1 MSSSISRI
9 SRIAGS
15 NSPVP
20 RPGAAQRGSARPL
33 KFLGILAASLLVAS
47 LTASTAPAAVIDVS
61 LNVLYFDPENAASGG
76 AWTLVAKSDGF
87 GVAGLKVLLTGI
99 NTVQNAAPRGTVNGT
114 DPAGFSVLTNTVNPA
129 GFREVNIFQAPI
141 FPVGPGEE
149 QSVFYG
155 VGTLVNGS
163 PNYPMQPPG
172 TNSIG
177 PAFTSLT
184 AVAGVPWATG
194 DPFGDAAW
202 NPAALL
208 LTGSF
213 LPGAAAPGIF
223 DSGSFES
230 RGTTFTTVGTSTN
243 LGTISDSIV
252 VNAIVRSN
260 LVQTAD
266 YNGNGAVDAAD
277 YVLWRETL
285 GSTTLLDA
293 DGNTN
298 GVIDAG
304 DYDVW
309 RANFGTVFGSGSG
322 ALQNA
327 AQVPEPGTLGLILA
341 GSLLAIRRRD
351 RGDKRDTP
359 RQSISSL
366 GVRLSGFP
374 TQNAP
379 SGGRFVPRRAT

>member
-1 MSSSISRI
+1 
-9 SRIAGS
+9 
-15 NSPVP
+15 
-20 RPGAAQRGSARPL
+20 L

-47 LTASTAPAAVIDVS
+47 LTVSTAPAAVIDVS

-87 GVAGLKVLLTGI
+87 GIAGLKVLLTGI

-194 DPFGDAAW
+194 DVFGDAAW
-202 NPAALL
+202 NPAAVL

-213 LPGAAAPGIF
+213 SPGATAPGIF

-309 RANFGTVFGSGSG
+309 RANFGTVFGAGSG

-327 AQVPEPGTLGLILA
+327 AQVPEPSSLGLVLA
-341 GSLLAIRRRD
+341 GSLFAARRRA
-351 RGDKRDTP
+351 REPG
-359 RQSISSL
+359 RQ
-366 GVRLSGFP
+366 
-374 TQNAP
+374 T
-379 SGGRFVPRRAT
+379 